1 MDVQDLGRA
10 EIVGE
15 VEEVRHTRCFL
26 VSRGVTSGGA
36 QVVYQGGHEAGG
48 LPAGDGAVIEGQ

>member
-15 VEEVRHTRCFL
+15 VEEVRHARCFL
-26 VSRGVTSGGA
+26 VLGVTSGGA
-36 QVVYQGGHEAGG
+36 QIAHQGGHEAGG
-48 LPAGDGAVIEGQ
+48 LSAGDRLVIEGQ